1 MRESEL
7 ERFIRAGGDAHQN
20 KEEEPDPM
28 SVAREELGDAFLV
41 AATATRHEDDR
52 ALVNAL
58 RHISAAAEALA
69 VAIDS
74 TRDQTPPQET

>member
-7 ERFIRAGGDAHQN
+7 ERFIRAGGDVHQDN
-20 KEEEPDPM
+20 EETPDRAT
-28 SVAREELGDAFLV
+28 VAREELGEAFLV
-41 AATATRHEDDR
+41 AATATRHGDDR
-52 ALVNAL
+52 VLVDAL